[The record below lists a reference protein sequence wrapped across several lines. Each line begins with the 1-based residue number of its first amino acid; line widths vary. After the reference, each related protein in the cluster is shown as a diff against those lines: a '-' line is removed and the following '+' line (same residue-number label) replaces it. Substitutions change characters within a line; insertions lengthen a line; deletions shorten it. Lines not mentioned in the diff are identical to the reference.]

1 MDNAKDKKIKQL
13 IERISILKN
22 ISREQ
27 AKLFLSALETY
38 CELIINYTLN
48 NMDGQK

>member
-1 MDNAKDKKIKQL
+1 MDNTKDKKRIQL
-13 IERISILKN
+13 IEKISNIKN

-27 AKLFLSALETY
+27 AKLFLNALETY

-48 NMDGQK
+48 NKDEQE